1 MSKESKLAKKE
12 AKAAKKAAK
21 AEKQHAAA
29 YASLVKK
36 IEKKNVK
43 LEKKANKKGVPF
55 VPIPIPAEDEPI
67 KTGNK
72 AGKIVLAVVLVLL
85 LWFLIYF
92 IVMWIKYDAPTI
104 IPPTAAT
111 EEVSE
116 DAAAAGDVSHY
127 QNQHLI
133 TTTPTY
139 SVAQCRL
146 VLRQTIKDQ
155 WGDLGYSADPS
166 GGTIAYLDRH
176 TTVNGA
182 DCYVYSCS
190 GITYAVATNISGI
203 YYQSGSTWNPLT
215 FNNTDL
221 LFD

>member
-72 AGKIVLAVVLVLL
+72 AGKIILTIVLVLL

-92 IVMWIKYDAPTI
+92 IVMWIKYDVPTLV
-104 IPPTAAT
+104 PLTTVT
-111 EEVSE
+111 EETE
-116 DAAAAGDVSHY
+116 AEAGEVSHY

-139 SVAQCRL
+139 SVEQCRL

-155 WGDLGYSADPS
+155 WKDLGYSSDPS
-166 GGTIAYLDRH
+166 SGTISYLDRH

-190 GITYAVATNISGI
+190 GVTYAVSTKISGI
-203 YYQSGSTWNPLT
+203 YYQSGSDWKPLT

-221 LFD
+221 LF

>member
-72 AGKIVLAVVLVLL
+72 AGKIILTIVLVLL

-92 IVMWIKYDAPTI
+92 IVMWVKYQVPTI
-104 IPPTAAT
+104 FPPTTVA
-111 EEVSE
+111 EETSE
-116 DAAAAGDVSHY
+116 DSAAGDVSHY

-139 SVAQCRL
+139 SVEQCRL

-155 WGDLGYSADPS
+155 WCDLGYSSDPS
-166 GGTIAYLDRH
+166 GGTISYLDRH

-190 GITYAVATNISGI
+190 GVTYAVATNISGI
-203 YYQSGSTWNPLT
+203 YYQSGSNWNPLT

>member
-92 IVMWIKYDAPTI
+92 IVMWIKYDAPTL

-203 YYQSGSTWNPLT
+203 YYQSGSNWNPLT